1 MDNRRIK
8 IAMKILDEVDAQ
20 FPETNEFIDERI
32 EQECSKE
39 NILVEELYVYK
50 QKVNIFYSAVLGF
63 QAETFSL
70 HLTKYVKGYSMK
82 LNSLGH
88 DIYLHVI

>member
-39 NILVEELYVYK
+39 NILVEEFILF
-50 QKVNIFYSAVLGF
+50 ICL
-63 QAETFSL
+63 QAKS
-70 HLTKYVKGYSMK
+70 
-82 LNSLGH
+82 
-88 DIYLHVI
+88 